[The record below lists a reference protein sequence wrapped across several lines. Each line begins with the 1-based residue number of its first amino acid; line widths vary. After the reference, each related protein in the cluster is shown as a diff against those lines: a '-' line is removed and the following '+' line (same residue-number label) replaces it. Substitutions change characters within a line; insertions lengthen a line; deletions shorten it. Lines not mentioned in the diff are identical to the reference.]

1 MSQFLL
7 VWPASFNLVV
17 NLFMPEQFVLTPA
30 ERAALRAF
38 QKFLA
43 TPEQMICFFGPTLE
57 KHGAALER
65 LTKKHL
71 LVKENFKGAW
81 SLTVA
86 GYQAMKTCDE

>member
-1 MSQFLL
+1 
-7 VWPASFNLVV
+7 
-17 NLFMPEQFVLTPA
+17 MPEQLVLTPA

-38 QKFLA
+38 QTYLA
-43 TPEQMICFFGPTLE
+43 TPEQMICFIGPTLE

-65 LTKKHL
+65 LTRKDL

-86 GYQAMKTCDE
+86 GYQAMKSCEE